1 MADWARLSWESKGCV
16 CNNFLQHSQEDEWA
30 SHNTLV
36 TRVLTASPQSNST
49 VLFIINIMSVERI
62 TDALNFFSI
71 YKPNNTKVKWF
82 SEYYPR
88 SEVVI
93 LGGSGHVSCPWH
105 FSHSSCETPFLS
117 HKLHSAS
124 QVVKKIN
131 LKIKNDS
138 NICQINLKSSFH
150 LVACNVNND
159 FKLVFETS
167 S

>member
-1 MADWARLSWESKGCV
+1 MFLARDI
-16 CNNFLQHSQEDEWA
+16 FPIAH
-30 SHNTLV
+30 
-36 TRVLTASPQSNST
+36 
-49 VLFIINIMSVERI
+49 
-62 TDALNFFSI
+62 
-71 YKPNNTKVKWF
+71 VK
-82 SEYYPR
+82 
-88 SEVVI
+88 
-93 LGGSGHVSCPWH
+93 
-105 FSHSSCETPFLS
+105 TPFLS

-167 S
+167 A